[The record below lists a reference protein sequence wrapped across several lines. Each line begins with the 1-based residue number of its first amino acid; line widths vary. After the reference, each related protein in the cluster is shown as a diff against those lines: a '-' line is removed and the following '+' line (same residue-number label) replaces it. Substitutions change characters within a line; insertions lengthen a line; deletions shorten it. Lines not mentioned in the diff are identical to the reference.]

1 MGTYTHTH
9 TTRGREGDTGE
20 DRRGGTE
27 EEEEGAEPFS
37 GDMPRTA
44 ALPVDVAIRP
54 DLSVVVVCEE
64 GKGGVD
70 YVDVD
75 GATVWG

>member
-20 DRRGGTE
+20 DRRGGA
-27 EEEEGAEPFS
+27 EEEGAGPFS

-64 GKGGVD
+64 GEEGVD
-70 YVDVD
+70 YVDAD
-75 GATVWG
+75 GAVVWG

>member
-1 MGTYTHTH
+1 MGTHTHTH

-27 EEEEGAEPFS
+27 EEGAEPFS

-44 ALPVDVAIRP
+44 ALPFDVAIRP

-70 YVDVD
+70 YVDAD
-75 GATVWG
+75 GAVVWG